1 MGNNESSPLHD
12 YYSSILYGTKVRE
25 AQNDSLNS
33 QRTGQNG
40 IIFKETMKA
49 ILILFKYLLYRQS
62 LNPLMLKFLY
72 GRHPSVN

>member
-1 MGNNESSPLHD
+1 MSQVPYTIIIRAFFMELK
-12 YYSSILYGTKVRE
+12 YEK

-72 GRHPSVN
+72 GRDNLVN